1 MDEEANQILLQ
12 HHAPLIP
19 SWTSTPIPS
28 LSFSAGGLL
37 ALADLGTIARRTAVV
52 GGASWLDALVLAPG
66 LHYQQAADALLEQA
80 ATLASEP
87 GLAAVAVERP
97 PGGRATH
104 PVVSSSSSS
113 SSSSAPRSY
122 AIHNIAM
129 ADYLRRLW
137 AGQNAGDGA
146 AAEKKTVVVGVRVEG
161 GKDADESGKM
171 LLRSGMAIL
180 RRQRRQKAQVAAA
193 AAAAAADD
201 DDDLWQLVWLSHL
214 LYVLSPLLTL
224 AATVFMVLLGDFWGL
239 SSLLALMLARL
250 LNIFSIRQRSSSSPP
265 PSSSSSSSSS
275 LSADN
280 HLTEY
285 VVEVSARRA
294 VLLRGLA
301 SDVQA
306 VTTRAWLRERSSA
319 DSYREAAGK
328 LLVYGVAAFGGNM
341 TQAGSLVLAGLL
353 LASAGLLGLSNAK
366 ARGGELRVHGRVARP
381 ERPSSQGGE
390 EEDLEQGKMKWV
402 SGCARQGES

>member
-1 MDEEANQILLQ
+1 MDDEANQILLQ

-97 PGGRATH
+97 PGGRATSA
-104 PVVSSSSSS
+104 VMGSSS

-122 AIHNIAM
+122 AIRNIAM

-137 AGQNAGDGA
+137 AGEDAGDGA

-193 AAAAAADD
+193 AAA
-201 DDDLWQLVWLSHL
+201 DDDLWRLVWLSHL

-250 LNIFSIRQRSSSSPP
+250 LNIFSIRQRSSSP
-265 PSSSSSSSSS
+265 PSPFSSSS

-285 VVEVSARRA
+285 VVEVNARRA

-381 ERPSSQGGE
+381 ERPSSKGGEE
-390 EEDLEQGKMKWV
+390 EEDLEQGKM
-402 SGCARQGES
+402 R

>member
-1 MDEEANQILLQ
+1 MHDEPSEMLLQ

-37 ALADLGTIARRTAVV
+37 ALADLGTVARRTSVV

-87 GLAAVAVERP
+87 GLAAVAVETP
-97 PGGRATH
+97 PAPEGRDTA
-104 PVVSSSSSS
+104 VDGY
-113 SSSSAPRSY
+113 PRSY
-122 AIHNIAM
+122 AIRNLAM

-137 AGQNAGDGA
+137 AGGDADDGA
-146 AAEKKTVVVGVRVEG
+146 AAAEKQTVVVG
-161 GKDADESGKM
+161 
-171 LLRSGMAIL
+171 
-180 RRQRRQKAQVAAA
+180 RRQQAQAPAAA
-193 AAAAAADD
+193 VD
-201 DDDLWQLVWLSHL
+201 DDDLWRLVRLSHL

-224 AATVFMVLLGDFWGL
+224 TATVFMVLLGDFWGL

-250 LNIFSIRQRSSSSPP
+250 LNILSIRQRSRCSPSPFP
-265 PSSSSSSSSS
+265 P
-275 LSADN
+275 ADN
-280 HLTEY
+280 HHHHHHQLTEY
-285 VVEVSARRA
+285 MVEVSARRA

-301 SDVQA
+301 EDVQA

-319 DSYREAAGK
+319 DSYREAAAK

-366 ARGGELRVHGRVARP
+366 AKGGELRVQGRVARP
-381 ERPSSQGGE
+381 ERSTRGGE
-390 EEDLEQGKMKWV
+390 EDDKEDLEQG
-402 SGCARQGES
+402 R

>member
-97 PGGRATH
+97 PGGRVTH
-104 PVVSSSSSS
+104 PVVSS

-122 AIHNIAM
+122 AIRNIAM

-193 AAAAAADD
+193 AAAD

-265 PSSSSSSSSS
+265 PSSSSSSS

-402 SGCARQGES
+402 SGCAREGES

>member
-1 MDEEANQILLQ
+1 MHDESSKMLLQ
-12 HHAPLIP
+12 HHAPLIL
-19 SWTSTPIPS
+19 SWTSRPIPS
-28 LSFSAGGLL
+28 LSFSAAGLL

-87 GLAAVAVERP
+87 GLAAVAVETP
-97 PGGRATH
+97 PAPEEGRDDTA
-104 PVVSSSSSS
+104 V
-113 SSSSAPRSY
+113 AGYPRSY
-122 AIHNIAM
+122 AIRNVAM

-137 AGQNAGDGA
+137 AAGGDADDGAA
-146 AAEKKTVVVGVRVEG
+146 AAEKKTVVVGVRVER
-161 GKDADESGKM
+161 GKNADEPGRV
-171 LLRSGMAIL
+171 LR
-180 RRQRRQKAQVAAA
+180 QQAQAPATVVV
-193 AAAAAADD
+193 D
-201 DDDLWQLVWLSHL
+201 DDDLWRFAWLSHL

-224 AATVFMVLLGDFWGL
+224 TATVFMVLLGDFWGL

-250 LNIFSIRQRSSSSPP
+250 LNILSIRQRSRCSPP
-265 PSSSSSSSSS
+265 SYSPPAP
-275 LSADN
+275 SADN
-280 HLTEY
+280 HHHHQLTEY
-285 VVEVSARRA
+285 IVEVSARRA

-301 SDVQA
+301 EDVQA
-306 VTTRAWLRERSSA
+306 VTTRPWLRSRSSA
-319 DSYREAAGK
+319 DSYREAAAK

-381 ERPSSQGGE
+381 ERSTRGGQDE
-390 EEDLEQGKMKWV
+390 DKEDLEQG
-402 SGCARQGES
+402 R

>member
-1 MDEEANQILLQ
+1 MHGEPSKMILQ

-28 LSFSAGGLL
+28 LSFSAGALL

-87 GLAAVAVERP
+87 GLAAVAIEP
-97 PGGRATH
+97 PPAPEEGRNDTA
-104 PVVSSSSSS
+104 V
-113 SSSSAPRSY
+113 AGYPRSY
-122 AIHNIAM
+122 AIRNVAV

-137 AGQNAGDGA
+137 AGEDGDDGAA
-146 AAEKKTVVVGVRVEG
+146 AAEKKTVVVDVRVER
-161 GKDADESGKM
+161 GKDADEPGRV
-171 LLRSGMAIL
+171 LRRGMAML
-180 RRQRRQKAQVAAA
+180 CRQRRQQAQAPPAAA
-193 AAAAAADD
+193 GID
-201 DDDLWQLVWLSHL
+201 DDDLWRLAWLSHL

-224 AATVFMVLLGDFWGL
+224 TATVFMVLLGDFWGL

-250 LNIFSIRQRSSSSPP
+250 LNILSIRQRSRCSPSSSSPP
-265 PSSSSSSSSS
+265 
-275 LSADN
+275 ADN
-280 HLTEY
+280 HQHHHQLTEY
-285 VVEVSARRA
+285 IVEVSARRA
-294 VLLRGLA
+294 VLLRGLPE
-301 SDVQA
+301 DVQA

-319 DSYREAAGK
+319 DSYREAAAK

-381 ERPSSQGGE
+381 ERSTRGGE
-390 EEDLEQGKMKWV
+390 EEEKEDLEQG
-402 SGCARQGES
+402 RR

>member
-87 GLAAVAVERP
+87 GLAAVAV
-97 PGGRATH
+97 
-104 PVVSSSSSS
+104 VSS

-122 AIHNIAM
+122 AIRNIAM

-193 AAAAAADD
+193 AAAAAAAD

-265 PSSSSSSSSS
+265 PPSSSSSS

-402 SGCARQGES
+402 SGCAREGES

>member
-1 MDEEANQILLQ
+1 MHDEPSEMLLQ

-37 ALADLGTIARRTAVV
+37 ALADLGTVARRTSVV

-87 GLAAVAVERP
+87 GLAVVAVETP
-97 PGGRATH
+97 PAPEGRDTA
-104 PVVSSSSSS
+104 VDGY
-113 SSSSAPRSY
+113 PRSY
-122 AIHNIAM
+122 AIRNLAM

-137 AGQNAGDGA
+137 AGGDADDGA
-146 AAEKKTVVVGVRVEG
+146 AAAEKQTVVVGVRVERAR
-161 GKDADESGKM
+161 DADEPGRV
-171 LLRSGMAIL
+171 LRRGMAML
-180 RRQRRQKAQVAAA
+180 RRQRRQQAQAPAAA
-193 AAAAAADD
+193 VD
-201 DDDLWQLVWLSHL
+201 DDDLWRLVWLSHL

-224 AATVFMVLLGDFWGL
+224 TATVFMVLLGDFWGL

-250 LNIFSIRQRSSSSPP
+250 LNILSIRQRSRCSPSPFP
-265 PSSSSSSSSS
+265 P
-275 LSADN
+275 ADN
-280 HLTEY
+280 HHYHHQLTEY
-285 VVEVSARRA
+285 MVEVSARRA

-301 SDVQA
+301 EDVQA

-319 DSYREAAGK
+319 DSYREAAAK

-366 ARGGELRVHGRVARP
+366 ARGGELRVQGRVARP
-381 ERPSSQGGE
+381 ERSTRGGE
-390 EEDLEQGKMKWV
+390 EEDKEDLEQG
-402 SGCARQGES
+402 R

>member
-1 MDEEANQILLQ
+1 MDDEATRILLQ

-80 ATLASEP
+80 TTLASEP

-104 PVVSSSSSS
+104 PVVSSSSS
-113 SSSSAPRSY
+113 APRSY
-122 AIHNIAM
+122 AIRNIAM

-137 AGQNAGDGA
+137 AGEDVGDGA
-146 AAEKKTVVVGVRVEG
+146 AAEKKTVVVGVRAER
-161 GKDADESGKM
+161 GKDADESGQM
-171 LLRSGMAIL
+171 LLRSGMAML
-180 RRQRRQKAQVAAA
+180 RRQRRQQAQAAV
-193 AAAAAADD
+193 AADD
-201 DDDLWQLVWLSHL
+201 DDLWRLVWLSHL

-224 AATVFMVLLGDFWGL
+224 AAIVFMVLLGDFWGL

-265 PSSSSSSSSS
+265 PSSSS
-275 LSADN
+275 LSVDN

-381 ERPSSQGGE
+381 ERPSSKGGE

-402 SGCARQGES
+402 SGCVRQGES

>member
-1 MDEEANQILLQ
+1 MDDEANQILLQ

-97 PGGRATH
+97 PGGRATSA
-104 PVVSSSSSS
+104 VMGSSS

-122 AIHNIAM
+122 AIRNIAM

-137 AGQNAGDGA
+137 AGEDAGDGA

-193 AAAAAADD
+193 AAA
-201 DDDLWQLVWLSHL
+201 DDDLWRLSPSL
-214 LYVLSPLLTL
+214 RPLPLLTL

-250 LNIFSIRQRSSSSPP
+250 LNIFSIRQRSSSP
-265 PSSSSSSSSS
+265 PSPFSSSS

-285 VVEVSARRA
+285 VVEVNARRA

-381 ERPSSQGGE
+381 ERPSSKGGEE
-390 EEDLEQGKMKWV
+390 EEDLEQGKM
-402 SGCARQGES
+402 R

>member
-1 MDEEANQILLQ
+1 MHDEPSEMLLQ

-37 ALADLGTIARRTAVV
+37 ALADLGTIARRTSVV

-80 ATLASEP
+80 AALASEP
-87 GLAAVAVERP
+87 GLAAVAVETP
-97 PGGRATH
+97 PAPEGRDTA
-104 PVVSSSSSS
+104 VDGY
-113 SSSSAPRSY
+113 PRSY
-122 AIHNIAM
+122 AIRNVAM

-137 AGQNAGDGA
+137 AGGDADDGA
-146 AAEKKTVVVGVRVEG
+146 AAAEKQTVVVGVRVERG
-161 GKDADESGKM
+161 RDADEPGRV
-171 LLRSGMAIL
+171 LRRGMAML
-180 RRQRRQKAQVAAA
+180 RRQRRQQAQAP
-193 AAAAAADD
+193 AAAAADD
-201 DDDLWQLVWLSHL
+201 DDLWRLAWLSHL

-224 AATVFMVLLGDFWGL
+224 TATVFMVLLGDFWGL

-250 LNIFSIRQRSSSSPP
+250 LNILSIRQRSRCSPSPFP
-265 PSSSSSSSSS
+265 P
-275 LSADN
+275 ADN
-280 HLTEY
+280 HHHQLTEY
-285 VVEVSARRA
+285 MVEVSARRA

-301 SDVQA
+301 EDVQA

-319 DSYREAAGK
+319 DSYREAAAK

-366 ARGGELRVHGRVARP
+366 ARGGELRVQGRVARP
-381 ERPSSQGGE
+381 ERSTRGGE
-390 EEDLEQGKMKWV
+390 EEDKEDLEQG
-402 SGCARQGES
+402 R

>member
-1 MDEEANQILLQ
+1 MDDEATRILLQ

-80 ATLASEP
+80 TTLASEP

-104 PVVSSSSSS
+104 PVVSSSRSV
-113 SSSSAPRSY
+113 PRSY
-122 AIHNIAM
+122 AIRNIAM

-137 AGQNAGDGA
+137 AGEDVGDGA
-146 AAEKKTVVVGVRVEG
+146 AAEKKTVVVGVRAER
-161 GKDADESGKM
+161 GKDADESGQM
-171 LLRSGMAIL
+171 LLRSGMAML
-180 RRQRRQKAQVAAA
+180 RRQRRQQAQ

-201 DDDLWQLVWLSHL
+201 DDLWRLVWLSHL

-224 AATVFMVLLGDFWGL
+224 AAIVFMVLLGDFWGL

-265 PSSSSSSSSS
+265 PSSSSLAPPSSSS
-275 LSADN
+275 LSVDN

-381 ERPSSQGGE
+381 ERPSSKGGE

-402 SGCARQGES
+402 SGCVRQGES